1 MTSPKTIIKLY
12 LALAIFAGVL
22 YQTKAIFN
30 YEDLHNSKLE
40 HKRGNRNT
48 SDKPHSRKLSI
59 CVFEKWRRPNNG
71 GLL

>member
-12 LALAIFAGVL
+12 LALAVFAGVI

-40 HKRGNRNT
+40 HKRGDRNT
-48 SDKPHSRKLSI
+48 SNKLHSRELPI
-59 CVFEKWRRPNNG
+59 CVFEK
-71 GLL
+71 